1 MSSEFFR
8 AFFMIYIHIPFCKQ
22 KCSYCNFHFSTSL
35 NFKDDM
41 VAAMK
46 KEIVLRK
53 NELQNKSLSSL
64 YFGGGTPSILS
75 ADEIK
80 SLIDEVLKHFSFEKD
95 IEITLEANPDD
106 LNKEFLKGLS
116 DSPVNRLSIG
126 TQSFFEADLKL
137 MNRAHTANEAEDS
150 IKRVQDFGFENL
162 SIDLI
167 YGSPTSNLEI
177 WKENLNKTIAL
188 EVPHISSY
196 ALTVEP
202 KTALE
207 NWISKG
213 KVISPKEEE
222 QNREFYYLSDFLKDH
237 GFEHYEV
244 SNFAKPGFYSRH
256 NSSYWKYKEYLGIGP
271 SAHSYNG
278 SDVRSWNIANNQQY
292 IKKLNAHLPAKEEEI
307 LSAEDQFNEM
317 IMIGLR
323 TIWGVDLENLK
334 GKFNDRILEHF
345 QREIKQKLEEEIL
358 IIENNHLKIPEK
370 HWFMADGIASD
381 LFMV

>member
-1 MSSEFFR
+1 
-8 AFFMIYIHIPFCKQ
+8 MIYIHIPFCKQ

-35 NFKDDM
+35 RGKEEM
-41 VAAMK
+41 LAAMK
-46 KEIVLRK
+46 KEIFLRK
-53 NELQNKSLSSL
+53 DELQHKNLKSL

-75 ADEIK
+75 PDELK
-80 SLIDEVLKHFSFEKD
+80 SLIDEVLKYYSFEQD
-95 IEITLEANPDD
+95 IEVTLEANPDD
-106 LNKEFLKGLS
+106 LDKNFLKGLS

-137 MNRAHTANEAEDS
+137 MNRAHTAHEAEDS
-150 IKRVQDFGFENL
+150 IKRAQDFGFENL

-167 YGSPTSNLEI
+167 YGSPTSGLET
-177 WKENLNKTIAL
+177 WKENLHKTIAL

-207 NWISKG
+207 NWIKKG
-213 KVISPKEEE
+213 KVSNPREEE
-222 QNREFYYLSDFLKDH
+222 QNSEFYYLSSFLKDH
-237 GFEHYEV
+237 GFDHYEI

-256 NSSYWKYKEYLGIGP
+256 NSAYWKYNEYLGIGP

-278 SDVRSWNIANNQQY
+278 LDKRSWNIAHNQQY
-292 IKKLNAHLPAKEEEI
+292 IQKLSSGILAKEEEI
-307 LSAEDQFNEM
+307 LSEKDQFNEM

-323 TIWGVDLENLK
+323 TVWGVELDQLK
-334 GKFNDRILEHF
+334 TKFSEAILEDF
-345 QREIKQKLEEEIL
+345 NAGIRQKMRDGIL
-358 IIENNHLKIPEK
+358 ITDNNHLKIPEK
-370 HWFMADGIASD
+370 HWFMADGIAAD

>member
-1 MSSEFFR
+1 
-8 AFFMIYIHIPFCKQ
+8 MIYIHIPFCRQ

-35 NFKDDM
+35 NFKDEM
-41 VAAMK
+41 ISAMK
-46 KEIVLRK
+46 AEIRLRK
-53 NELQNKSLSSL
+53 DELQNKNLKSL

-75 ADEIK
+75 ADEI
-80 SLIDEVLKHFSFEKD
+80 SSMIDEVLKYFSFDRD
-95 IEITLEANPDD
+95 IEVTLEANPDD
-106 LNKEFLKGLS
+106 LDKNFLQQLAK
-116 DSPVNRLSIG
+116 SPVNRLSIG
-126 TQSFFEADLKL
+126 TQSFFDEDLRL
-137 MNRAHTANEAEDS
+137 MNRAHNASEAEGS
-150 IKRVQDFGFENL
+150 IKRAQDFGFENL

-207 NWISKG
+207 NWIAKG
-213 KVISPKEEE
+213 KIASPREEE
-222 QNREFYYLSDFLKDH
+222 QNREFYYLSDFLKDN

-278 SDVRSWNIANNQQY
+278 FDVRSWNVANNQQY
-292 IKKLNAHLPAKEEEI
+292 IKKLDGGILAKEEEI
-307 LSAEDQFNEM
+307 LSQNDQFNEM

-323 TIWGVDLENLK
+323 TIWGVDIESLNS
-334 GKFNDRILEHF
+334 KFSEQTLEHF
-345 QREIKQKLEEEIL
+345 RREIQSKIEEGIL
-358 IIENNHLKIPEK
+358 ITENNHLKIPEK

-381 LFMV
+381 LFLV

>member
-1 MSSEFFR
+1 
-8 AFFMIYIHIPFCKQ
+8 MIYIHIPFCKQ

-35 NFKDDM
+35 NFKDEM
-41 VAAMK
+41 LAAMK

-53 NELQNKSLSSL
+53 NELQNKNLQSL

-75 ADEIK
+75 PDEIK
-80 SLIDEVLKHFSFEKD
+80 SLIDEVVKYFSFDKE

-106 LNKEFLKGLS
+106 LDKSFLKGLA
-116 DSPVNRLSIG
+116 DSPINRLSIG
-126 TQSFFEADLKL
+126 TQSFFEPDLQL
-137 MNRAHTANEAEDS
+137 MNRAHTASEAEDS
-150 IKRVQDFGFENL
+150 IKRSQDFGFENL

-167 YGSPTSNLEI
+167 YGSPTSSLDI
-177 WKENLNKTIAL
+177 WKENLNKAIAL
-188 EVPHISSY
+188 QVPHISSY

-213 KVISPKEEE
+213 KVNSPKEEE
-222 QNREFYYLSDFLKDH
+222 QNQEFYYLSDFLKDN

-256 NSSYWKYKEYLGIGP
+256 NSAYWKYKEYLGIGP

-278 SDVRSWNIANNQQY
+278 FEVRSWNVANNQQY
-292 IKKLNAHLPAKEEEI
+292 VKKLNSGLLAKEEEI
-307 LSAEDQFNEM
+307 LSQKDQFNEM

-323 TIWGVDLENLK
+323 TIWGVDLTRLHE
-334 GKFNDRILEHF
+334 KFNGEILEYF
-345 QREIKQKLEEEIL
+345 QEEIKPKLEEGIV
-358 IIENNHLKIPEK
+358 IIEENHLKIPEK
-370 HWFMADGIASD
+370 HWFMADGIAAD

>member
-1 MSSEFFR
+1 
-8 AFFMIYIHIPFCKQ
+8 MIYIHIPFCKQ

-35 NFKDDM
+35 RGKEEM
-41 VAAMK
+41 LAAMK
-46 KEIVLRK
+46 KEIFLRK
-53 NELQNKSLSSL
+53 DELQHKNLKSL

-75 ADEIK
+75 PDELK
-80 SLIDEVLKHFSFEKD
+80 SLIDEVLKYYSFEQD
-95 IEITLEANPDD
+95 IEVTLEANPDD
-106 LNKEFLKGLS
+106 LDKNFLKGLS

-137 MNRAHTANEAEDS
+137 MNRAHTAHEAEDS
-150 IKRVQDFGFENL
+150 IKRAQDFGFENL

-167 YGSPTSNLEI
+167 YGSPTSDLET
-177 WKENLNKTIAL
+177 WKENLHKTIAL

-207 NWISKG
+207 NWIKKG
-213 KVISPKEEE
+213 KVSNPREEE
-222 QNREFYYLSDFLKDH
+222 QNSEFYYLSSFLKDH
-237 GFEHYEV
+237 GFDHYEI

-256 NSSYWKYKEYLGIGP
+256 NSAYWKYNEYLGIGP

-278 SDVRSWNIANNQQY
+278 LDKRSWNIAHNQQY
-292 IKKLNAHLPAKEEEI
+292 IQKLSSGILAKEEEI
-307 LSAEDQFNEM
+307 LSEKDQFNEM

-323 TIWGVDLENLK
+323 TVWGVGLDQLK
-334 GKFNDRILEHF
+334 TKFSEAILEDF
-345 QREIKQKLEEEIL
+345 NAGIRQKMRDGIL
-358 IIENNHLKIPEK
+358 ITDNNHLKIPEK
-370 HWFMADGIASD
+370 HWFMADGIAAD

>member
-1 MSSEFFR
+1 
-8 AFFMIYIHIPFCKQ
+8 MIYIHIPFCKQ

-41 VAAMK
+41 LAAMK

-53 NELQNKSLSSL
+53 NELQNKSLQSL

-75 ADEIK
+75 PDEIK
-80 SLIDEVLKHFSFEKD
+80 SLMDEVLKHFSFEKD

-106 LNKEFLKGLS
+106 LDKNFLKGLS
-116 DSPVNRLSIG
+116 GSPVNRLSIG

-150 IKRVQDFGFENL
+150 IKRAQDFGFENL

-177 WKENLNKTIAL
+177 WKENLHKTIAL

-202 KTALE
+202 KTVLE

-213 KVISPKEEE
+213 KVVSPKEEE

-278 SDVRSWNIANNQQY
+278 TDIRSWNVANNQQY
-292 IKKLNAHLPAKEEEI
+292 IKKLNASLLAKEEEI
-307 LSAEDQFNEM
+307 LSREDQFNEM

-323 TIWGVDLENLK
+323 TIWGVDLESLK
-334 GKFNDRILEHF
+334 GKFDDQILEHF
-345 QREIKQKLEEEIL
+345 QREIKQKLDEEIL
-358 IIENNHLKIPEK
+358 VIENNHLKIPEK

-381 LFMV
+381 LFIV

>member
-1 MSSEFFR
+1 
-8 AFFMIYIHIPFCKQ
+8 MIYIHIPFCKQ

-35 NFKDDM
+35 QSKDEM
-41 VAAMK
+41 LSAMK
-46 KEIVLRK
+46 KEIFLRK
-53 NELQNKSLSSL
+53 DELQNKTLQSL

-75 ADEIK
+75 GDEIN
-80 SLIDEVLKHFSFEKD
+80 SLVDEVLKYFSFEKD

-106 LNKEFLKGLS
+106 LDKDFLKDLS
-116 DSPVNRLSIG
+116 KSPVNRLSIG
-126 TQSFFEADLKL
+126 TQSFFDEDLKL
-137 MNRAHTANEAEDS
+137 MNRAHNASEAEGS
-150 IKRVQDFGFENL
+150 IKRAQDFGFENL

-202 KTALE
+202 KTAL
-207 NWISKG
+207 NDWILKG
-213 KVISPKEEE
+213 KVANPKEEE
-222 QNREFYYLSDFLKDH
+222 QNKEFYYLSDFLKDH
-237 GFEHYEV
+237 GFDHYEV

-278 SDVRSWNIANNQQY
+278 YDVRSWNVANNQQY
-292 IKKLNAHLPAKEEEI
+292 IKKLNSNLLAKESEI
-307 LSAEDQFNEM
+307 LSQEDQFNEM
-317 IMIGLR
+317 MMIGLR
-323 TIWGVDLENLK
+323 TMWGVDLGSLNS
-334 GKFNDRILEHF
+334 KFPEEFLQKSQN
-345 QREIKQKLEEEIL
+345 EIQQKISEGIL
-358 IIENNHLKIPEK
+358 IVENNHLKIPEK

-381 LFMV
+381 LFLI

>member
-1 MSSEFFR
+1 
-8 AFFMIYIHIPFCKQ
+8 MIYIHIPFCKQ

-35 NFKDDM
+35 NFKDEMLD
-41 VAAMK
+41 AMK
-46 KEIVLRK
+46 KEIFLRK
-53 NELQNKSLSSL
+53 DELQNKNLQSL
-64 YFGGGTPSILS
+64 YFGGGTPSVLS

-80 SLIDEVLKHFSFEKD
+80 SLIDEVLKHFSFNND

-106 LNKEFLKGLS
+106 LNPQFLKGLS

-126 TQSFFEADLKL
+126 TQSFFDEDLKL
-137 MNRAHTANEAEDS
+137 MNRAHNASEAEGS
-150 IKRVQDFGFENL
+150 IKRAQDFGFENL

-188 EVPHISSY
+188 EIPHISSY

-207 NWISKG
+207 NWVSKG
-213 KVISPKEEE
+213 KVANPKEEE
-222 QNREFYYLSDFLKDH
+222 QNREFYYMIDFLKDH
-237 GFEHYEV
+237 GFNHYEV
-244 SNFAKPGFYSRH
+244 SNFAKEGFYSRH
-256 NSSYWKYKEYLGIGP
+256 NSAYWKYQEYLGIGP

-278 SDVRSWNIANNQQY
+278 YDVRSWNVANNQQY
-292 IKKLNAHLPAKEEEI
+292 IKKLNSDILAKETEI
-307 LSAEDQFNEM
+307 LSQHDQFNEM

-323 TIWGVDLENLK
+323 TIWGVDLDSLNQKFPENILD
-334 GKFNDRILEHF
+334 KFNKEIQHKIEDGIL
-345 QREIKQKLEEEIL
+345 K
-358 IIENNHLKIPEK
+358 IENNHLKIPEK

-381 LFMV
+381 LFLI